1 MNYRN
6 IIMMALVALV
16 TACSTPPTK
25 SLENSKPLQEPIAE
39 SSEIKAKATT
49 SSTSNQSNSI
59 STENPSPDTKNSEV
73 EKQNNSKLP
82 IVCGKEE
89 YRSFFED
96 FVRGKDFQG
105 NEIRYTFTSPYVQVR
120 DYRDPSKLLETMSR
134 RNDEFSI
141 SLRDYRW
148 VQLVPADAYTPYTRL
163 KIDISRV
170 DDKTFRVDYI
180 KAQYQYSGND
190 KDQEEHLVKTYG
202 DPNAYIFEH
211 RNGCWNLTQ
220 KLQSSTRSQIGPK
233 TEGQIAIEAI
243 LKKQM
248 LYDDLR
254 TALLKN
260 GWLPVITRDCKSNV
274 GGEGDICDKTPELDS
289 CSGDGYCLMH
299 FAHKTDNLK
308 LSITTYGRA
317 PYVTQ
322 WGFSNLKNS
331 EGL

>member
-1 MNYRN
+1 MEMRMNYRN
-6 IIMMALVALV
+6 IIMVALVALIQ
-16 TACSTPPTK
+16 ACATPPTK
-25 SLENSKPLQEPIAE
+25 SLENTKSLQEPIAE
-39 SSEIKAKATT
+39 SSEIKSKATT
-49 SSTSNQSNSI
+49 SSKSDQSNI
-59 STENPSPDTKNSEV
+59 SSTGNPSSDTKTAEV
-73 EKQNNSKLP
+73 EKQNNPKLA
-82 IVCGKEE
+82 IACGKEDFK
-89 YRSFFED
+89 SFFED
-96 FVRGKDFQG
+96 FVRGKDSQG
-105 NEIRYTFTSPYVQVR
+105 NEVRYTFTSPYVQVR
-120 DYRDPSKLLETMSR
+120 DYQDPSKLLETMSR

-141 SLRDYRW
+141 SLRDYQW

-190 KDQEEHLVKTYG
+190 KDQEERLVKTYG
-202 DPNAYIFEH
+202 EPNAYIFEH

-220 KLQSSTRSQIGPK
+220 KLQSSTRSQLGAK
-233 TEGQIAIEAI
+233 TESQIAIEAI

-254 TALLKN
+254 VALLKN
-260 GWLPVITRDCKSNV
+260 GWTQVINDCKSNA
-274 GGEGDICDKTPELDS
+274 GNNDDNCRKTPA

-299 FAHKTDNLK
+299 FAHKTDNLQ

-322 WGFSNLKNS
+322 WGFSNLKNA